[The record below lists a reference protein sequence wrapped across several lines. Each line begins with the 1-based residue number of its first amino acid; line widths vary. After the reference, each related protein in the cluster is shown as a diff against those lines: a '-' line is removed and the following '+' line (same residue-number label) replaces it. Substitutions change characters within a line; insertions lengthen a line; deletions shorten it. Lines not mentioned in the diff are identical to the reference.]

1 FDFEIQYRKGVLNRV
16 ADTLSQDPQP
26 NQEDGSRE
34 VNAVQIPKCSWYHKK
49 LQAVQQ
55 HSDQHPDY
63 CLRNDS
69 LYRHFPLNSLKN
81 EKSAEQCTLCVAVPF
96 RTRVLEENHD
106 APTAGHLGI
115 TKTINRITHRYYPP
129 GMFRDIGRYV
139 RHCQSCQQFKASQQ
153 QTAGKMYWS
162 PNREPWNIGRYNLRR
177 RDWKPRLGEA
187 VLRKVHLLFDAA
199 QRFAAKLAPKYS
211 GPYLMANGDGET
223 VGSQFDPRP
232 PAPTR
237 SRFHRGP
244 RGVDPVDYLQ
254 ICSLVGLMM
263 SSRIPNIIRG
273 RIQQLLQNH
282 YPFYIIKRELK
293 KENIKVSNCLISSVK
308 KQIDNY
314 TRNNLVAKAS
324 KRIPGPKSKLQGKN
338 RALFVKDISKI
349 DSPTQRALFRKY
361 SIGRTTVQS
370 EISRSARKKLGIS
383 FKGIT
388 KPIFVNAGVKINSKY
403 YQQNILTHYEKELRR
418 LYSNNDGVFH
428 QDSAPSHASKSTIKW
443 PKDRNIKFIL
453 PEEWM
458 PSSPDCAPCDYF
470 LWSYLKTHLD
480 EHNHK
485 PNADLRKSI
494 MAEVEKVPQEM
505 INAALTSWSR
515 RKLGMEYK
523 KTESFTSHFHLNN
536 EDYTNFENCVRN
548 KYRINIQNEEKVLK
562 YEKSRLLCETSLPLN
577 NSGSKYIYLGLDPI
591 SNFAVSIRILKKG
604 VDYGVRFTEETFR
617 NFMDDLSY
625 ILTSLR
631 HNELVRHELSEYKLY
646 NVGNDCLRFVSK
658 SEDGFQLYIS
668 DLSLNNLLKMKNY

>member
-1 FDFEIQYRKGVLNRV
+1 MRPYLEGYHLTFMTDHQSLRWLHSIKSPTGRLARWSIYLQQFDFEIQYRKGVLNRV
-16 ADTLSQDPQP
+16 ADTLSQNPQP

-139 RHCQSCQQFKASQQ
+139 RHCQSCQRFKASQQ

-162 PNREPWNIGRYNLRR
+162 PNREPKQGRYNLRR

-187 VLRKVHLLFDAA
+187 VLRKVHLLFDDD
-199 QRFAAKLAPKYS
+199 QGFAAKLAPKYS

-244 RGVDPVDYLQ
+244 RGVDP
-254 ICSLVGLMM
+254 GLMM
-263 SSRIPNIIRG
+263 SSRILNIIRG

-314 TRNNLVAKAS
+314 TRSNLVAKAS
-324 KRIPGPKSKLQGKN
+324 KRKPGPKRKLQGKN
-338 RALFVKDISKI
+338 RALFVKNISKI

-370 EISRSARKKLGIS
+370 EISRSARKKKTKGKRRIQYITKTKKRASAARFEGESHPKGVMVSLGIS

-388 KPIFVNAGVKINSKY
+388 KPIFVNAGAKINSKY
-403 YQQNILTHYEKELRR
+403 YQQNILNHYEKELRR

-458 PSSPDCAPCDYF
+458 PSSPNCAPCDYF
-470 LWSYLKTHLD
+470 LWSYRKTHLD

-515 RKLGMEYK
+515 R
-523 KTESFTSHFHLNN
+523 
-536 EDYTNFENCVRN
+536 VR
-548 KYRINIQNEEKVLK
+548 KV
-562 YEKSRLLCETSLPLN
+562 Y
-577 NSGSKYIYLGLDPI
+577 Y
-591 SNFAVSIRILKKG
+591 AKG
-604 VDYGVRFTEETFR
+604 GHIGY
-617 NFMDDLSY
+617 
-625 ILTSLR
+625 
-631 HNELVRHELSEYKLY
+631 
-646 NVGNDCLRFVSK
+646 
-658 SEDGFQLYIS
+658 
-668 DLSLNNLLKMKNY
+668 